1 MTLPLT
7 EAAAVVAFWRD
18 AGPKRWFSKNAAFDA
33 AFGARFLD
41 AHESA
46 AHGELE
52 AWEADPTGALAL
64 VILLDQY
71 PRNAF
76 RDTPRVYATD
86 AQARAVATRAIAAGL
101 DAAIEAPLR
110 LFLYLPFAHSEDL
123 ADQQRSLALQRA
135 LDPALMEHAQEHHDI
150 VARFGRFPHRNAVLG
165 RATTADE
172 QQFLDGGGFRG

>member
-1 MTLPLT
+1 MTLPLI

-33 AFGARFLD
+33 EFRDRFLA
-41 AHESA
+41 AHEA
-46 AHGELE
+46 AARGELQ
-52 AWEADPTGALAL
+52 AWEADPAGALAL
-64 VILLDQY
+64 AILLDQF

-76 RDTPRVYATD
+76 RDTPRMFATD
-86 AQARAVATRAIAAGL
+86 AQARAVATRAIDAGL

-110 LFLYLPFAHSEDL
+110 LFLYLPFEHSESL
-123 ADQQRSLALQRA
+123 ADQQRSLVLLRA
-135 LDPALMEHAQEHHDI
+135 LGPELMKHAQQHHDI